1 MDIYY
6 SNNWLY
12 FYEFVVA
19 VDCHSVQLA
28 LVPVE
33 IWFATF
39 VFHIKKGDDIAY
51 EDFDRDRDQSLDDV
65 IVVSLSINL
74 QVFNY
79 PGQFPS
85 LVCGQFAFRQTIT
98 LKQVAFPQ
106 NLSYEQ
112 VVFPLK
118 QIDFL
123 KIYLTSKLR
132 FLYHS

>member
-6 SNNWLY
+6 SYNWLY

-51 EDFDRDRDQSLDDV
+51 EEFDRDCEQSLDDV
-65 IVVSLSINL
+65 IDKLEEEYEDDIV
-74 QVFNY
+74 
-79 PGQFPS
+79 
-85 LVCGQFAFRQTIT
+85 R
-98 LKQVAFPQ
+98 VAGF
-106 NLSYEQ
+106 
-112 VVFPLK
+112 
-118 QIDFL
+118 
-123 KIYLTSKLR
+123 T
-132 FLYHS
+132 